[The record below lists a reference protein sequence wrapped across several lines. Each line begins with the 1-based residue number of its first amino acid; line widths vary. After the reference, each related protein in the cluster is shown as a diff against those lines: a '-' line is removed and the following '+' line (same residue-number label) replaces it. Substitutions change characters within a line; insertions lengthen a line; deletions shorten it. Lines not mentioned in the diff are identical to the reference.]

1 MSYRKIIF
9 SLLLCLF
16 LGCIKV
22 SAATVATVTGNEVS
36 FRSGAG
42 TNNPIVTYLYRNNQI
57 TLESTTLHQGIGCTA
72 GWYKGSFNGKNG
84 YVCAAYVNVPE
95 IGVISN
101 YNLPWTSPK
110 KAILG
115 GASFIANDY
124 ISAGQYTS
132 YLKKYNVN
140 PSGSYSVYTHQYMAN
155 LAAPMHEAASS
166 YRSYKENGL
175 LSLALHF
182 TIPIYNNMPEYT
194 THPRTGKEV
203 GGTSEVKD
211 ASFEETLNKE
221 GFDETY
227 KKWLRSLHEQYP
239 NWTFSSLKTNLDFNT
254 SVQREKLVGSISS
267 CTECFEQPLQNTEG
281 SWYIANT
288 QTVEYFLDP
297 RNFLMA
303 DSILMFEDLSYTD
316 YYTESMVLS
325 VLKGTFM
332 TGKDNVDNISYS
344 SMFMEAGKT
353 YNVSPIYLASLSKQ
367 EVGSTIG
374 LVTSGN
380 RFEYQGQI
388 YEGFYNF
395 YNIGAYSSAENPAK
409 AGLVYASNGASKNS
423 EGVYA
428 GNIGS
433 NNNNNN
439 TGKDDNKKDD
449 DKKEDVVP
457 VVTPVSTHLSNMGLN
472 QKGEF
477 VTNLSLNATAGS
489 LKSKTIASEVTIKRD
504 NGSLV
509 GDSEK
514 VHTGDIITF
523 SNGESRKVVIYGD
536 LTGDGEINS
545 ADLLRMRQVLL
556 KKVTLTG
563 AYLEASHVYTTSGA
577 ANSSDLLRLRQ
588 YLLGKKGINQA

>member
-42 TNNPIVTYLYRNNQI
+42 TNNPVVTYLYRNNQI

-72 GWYKGSFNGKNG
+72 GWYKGSFNGKTG

-211 ASFEETLNKE
+211 TSFEEALNKE

-227 KKWLRSLHEQYP
+227 KK
-239 NWTFSSLKTNLDFNT
+239 
-254 SVQREKLVGSISS
+254 
-267 CTECFEQPLQNTEG
+267 
-281 SWYIANT
+281 
-288 QTVEYFLDP
+288 
-297 RNFLMA
+297 
-303 DSILMFEDLSYTD
+303 
-316 YYTESMVLS
+316 
-325 VLKGTFM
+325 
-332 TGKDNVDNISYS
+332 
-344 SMFMEAGKT
+344 
-353 YNVSPIYLASLSKQ
+353 
-367 EVGSTIG
+367 
-374 LVTSGN
+374 
-380 RFEYQGQI
+380 
-388 YEGFYNF
+388 
-395 YNIGAYSSAENPAK
+395 
-409 AGLVYASNGASKNS
+409 
-423 EGVYA
+423 
-428 GNIGS
+428 
-433 NNNNNN
+433 
-439 TGKDDNKKDD
+439 
-449 DKKEDVVP
+449 
-457 VVTPVSTHLSNMGLN
+457 
-472 QKGEF
+472 
-477 VTNLSLNATAGS
+477 
-489 LKSKTIASEVTIKRD
+489 
-504 NGSLV
+504 
-509 GDSEK
+509 
-514 VHTGDIITF
+514 
-523 SNGESRKVVIYGD
+523 
-536 LTGDGEINS
+536 
-545 ADLLRMRQVLL
+545 
-556 KKVTLTG
+556 
-563 AYLEASHVYTTSGA
+563 
-577 ANSSDLLRLRQ
+577 
-588 YLLGKKGINQA
+588 

>member
-1 MSYRKIIF
+1 MYKKLIF
-9 SLLLCLF
+9 ALLLLISF
-16 LGCIKV
+16 LGV
-22 SAATVATVTGNEVS
+22 RSVHAATIATVTGNEVS

-57 TLESTTLHQGIGCTA
+57 TLESTNLYHGIGCTA
-72 GWYKGSFNGKNG
+72 GWYKGTYNGKTG
-84 YVCAAYVNVPE
+84 FVCAAYVNVPE

-124 ISAGQYTS
+124 IAAGQYTS

-140 PSGSYSVYTHQYMAN
+140 PNGSYSVYTHQYMAN
-155 LAAPMHEAASS
+155 LAAPMNEAASS

-194 THPRTGKEV
+194 THPKTGKEI
-203 GGTSEVKD
+203 GGTSEIKD
-211 ASFEETLNKE
+211 ATFEEALNKE

-227 KKWLRSLHEQYP
+227 KKWLRSLHEHYP
-239 NWTFSSLKTNLDFNT
+239 NWTFSSLKTNLDFNA

-267 CTECFEQPLQNTEG
+267 CTACFEQPLQNTEG

-297 RNFLMA
+297 RNFLMV
-303 DSILMFEDLSYTD
+303 DSILMFEDLSYSD
-316 YYTESMVLS
+316 YYTEGMVLS

-332 TGKDNVDNISYS
+332 TGNDNVDHISYS

-353 YNVSPIYLASLSKQ
+353 YNVSPIYLASLSRQ

-380 RFEYQGQI
+380 RFEYQSQI

-409 AGLVYASNGASKNS
+409 AGLVYASTGSSKNS

-428 GNIGS
+428 GNTG
-433 NNNNNN
+433 NHTVTPDN
-439 TGKDDNKKDD
+439 GKDDGKKDD
-449 DKKEDVVP
+449 VTP
-457 VVTPVSTHLSNMGLN
+457 VLTPVSTHLSNMGLN
-472 QKGEF
+472 EKGSY
-477 VTNLSLNATAGS
+477 VTNLALNITAGT
-489 LKSKTIASEVTIKRD
+489 LKNKTIASEVSIKRN

-509 GDSEK
+509 GDTEK
-514 VHTGDIITF
+514 IHTGDIITF
-523 SNGESRKVVIYGD
+523 STGDERIIVIYGD

-556 KKVTLTG
+556 KKVTLSG
-563 AYLEASHVYTTSGA
+563 AYLEACHVYTTSGSVTSA
-577 ANSSDLLRLRQ
+577 DLLRLRQ
-588 YLLGKKGINQA
+588 YLLGKTGINQA